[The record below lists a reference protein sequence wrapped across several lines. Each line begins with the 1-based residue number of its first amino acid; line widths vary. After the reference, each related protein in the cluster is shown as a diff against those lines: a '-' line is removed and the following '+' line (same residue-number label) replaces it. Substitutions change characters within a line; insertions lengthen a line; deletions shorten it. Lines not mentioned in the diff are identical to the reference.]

1 MDHKLVKMK
10 FLVTGSAG
18 LVGRHLTKE
27 LAQEHTT
34 FSAYYNDVPE
44 YGIPIKI
51 DLADCT
57 SIINAI
63 NDSKPDV
70 IFHLAAMTGVDTCES
85 QKELAEKINH
95 IATQTIAK
103 ESAKIN
109 AFLVYVS
116 TDYVFDGKAGLYKES
131 DPANPVG
138 VYGKT
143 KLQGETTV
151 INNAVRWC
159 IARTSTPFGI
169 HPTKKSFP
177 IWVAQNLKANQQ
189 ISIVTD
195 QFTSPTFVP
204 NLCQMLIEIA
214 QRQITGIIHVAGATR
229 ISRFELANMVAD
241 RLRLNKQ
248 LITPILTYQLDWKAQ
263 RPLDSSL
270 DITKAN
276 TILINKPM
284 TIHRSLDLLIK
295 QIT

>member
-1 MDHKLVKMK
+1 MK

-18 LVGRHLTKE
+18 LVGYNLTKE

-34 FSAYYNDVPE
+34 FSAYYNDMPE
-44 YGIPIKI
+44 YGLPIKI
-51 DLADCT
+51 DLADHA
-57 SIINAI
+57 SITNAI
-63 NDSKPDV
+63 NVSKPDV
-70 IFHLAAMTGVDTCES
+70 ILHLAAMTGVDTCES
-85 QKELAEKINH
+85 QKEMAQKINYT
-95 IATQTIAK
+95 ATQTIAI

-116 TDYVFDGKAGLYKES
+116 TDYVFDGKTGSYKES
-131 DPANPVG
+131 DPTNPVG

-143 KLQGETTV
+143 KLQGEAAV
-151 INNAVRWC
+151 ISNASKWC

-177 IWVAQNLKANQQ
+177 IWVAQNLKSNQK
-189 ISIVTD
+189 INIVTD
-195 QFTSPTFVP
+195 QFTSPTYVP

-229 ISRFELANMVAD
+229 ISRFDLANMVAD
-241 RLRLNKQ
+241 KLHLNKQ
-248 LITPILTYQLDWKAQ
+248 LITPVLTHQLDWKAQ
-263 RPLDSSL
+263 RPQDSSL

-276 TILINKPM
+276 SILANKPM
-284 TIHRSLDLLIK
+284 TIQHSLDLLIK